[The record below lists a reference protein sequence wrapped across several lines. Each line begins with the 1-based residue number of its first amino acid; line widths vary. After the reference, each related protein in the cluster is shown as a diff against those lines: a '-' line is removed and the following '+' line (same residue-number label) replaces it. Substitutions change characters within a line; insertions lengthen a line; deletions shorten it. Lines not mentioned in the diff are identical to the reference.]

1 MILKQYKSLYSVVLI
16 ILVTALFSLSSSFWA
31 SNQSIP
37 YALAQVLKDNNLALH
52 KMYSNFSSPTGIAFI
67 DDNPG
72 NFLVI
77 EKNGDVRWV
86 SNGTVRPS
94 PILTLN
100 AEHTSERGLVGLDT
114 LKKNNSTYVF
124 LYVSEKITNSTNK
137 NSNDVRNHLYKF
149 NWNGSGLTNRTLLL
163 DLPAIETIH
172 VGGKTTIGKDGMLY
186 TVIGD
191 LAVNNITKTKL
202 QNIKNGSEPALSS
215 SIFRINPL
223 SGSAPSDNP
232 FISINNTNMSKV
244 YAFGIRNSFGLDSD
258 PITGTMWDTE
268 NGPYYSD
275 EINIV
280 KPGFNSGWR
289 QIQGFLH
296 PTWLDRYN
304 INATADDLV
313 HYKNSYY
320 SDPIISWLETIGIT
334 DIEFIETSKL
344 GPDYTNNILVG
355 DIKNGNLYFFKVNED
370 RTNLELTYKL
380 IDVKGKMNDYI
391 LGTGFGGITDIK
403 TGPDGKMYI
412 VCLDGS
418 IYTIS

>member
-1 MILKQYKSLYSVVLI
+1 
-16 ILVTALFSLSSSFWA
+16 
-31 SNQSIP
+31 
-37 YALAQVLKDNNLALH
+37 
-52 KMYSNFSSPTGIAFI
+52 MYSNFSSPTGIAFI